1 MSDLDI
7 IMYTFITVTAVGS
20 YWFGHKKGVSNTVEF
35 LEQEGIL
42 EFEEEELSLKVV

>member
-42 EFEEEELSLKVV
+42 EFEKEEL

>member
-7 IMYTFITVTAVGS
+7 MIYTFITVTAIGS

-42 EFEEEELSLKVV
+42 EFEAEDK

>member
-1 MSDLDI
+1 MGDLEI
-7 IMYTFITVTAVGS
+7 MMYTFITISAVGS

-42 EFEEEELSLKVV
+42 EFEKEEL

>member
-7 IMYTFITVTAVGS
+7 MMYTFITVTAIGS

-42 EFEEEELSLKVV
+42 EFEKEEL

>member
-1 MSDLDI
+1 MSDLEI
-7 IMYTFITVTAVGS
+7 MMYTFITIAAVGS

-42 EFEEEELSLKVV
+42 EFEAEDK

>member
-1 MSDLDI
+1 VSDLDI
-7 IMYTFITVTAVGS
+7 MMYTFITVTAIGS

-42 EFEEEELSLKVV
+42 EFEAEDKQ

>member
-1 MSDLDI
+1 
-7 IMYTFITVTAVGS
+7 MYTFITVAAVGS

-42 EFEEEELSLKVV
+42 EFEKEEL

>member
-7 IMYTFITVTAVGS
+7 MMYTFITVTAIGS

-42 EFEEEELSLKVV
+42 EFEAEDKQ

>member
-1 MSDLDI
+1 MSDLEI
-7 IMYTFITVTAVGS
+7 MMYTFITIAAVGS

-42 EFEEEELSLKVV
+42 EFEAEEK

>member
-7 IMYTFITVTAVGS
+7 MMYTFITVTAVGS

-42 EFEEEELSLKVV
+42 EFETEDK

>member
-1 MSDLDI
+1 
-7 IMYTFITVTAVGS
+7 MYTFIAVTAVGS

-42 EFEEEELSLKVV
+42 EFEAEDK

>member
-7 IMYTFITVTAVGS
+7 VMYTFITVAAVGS

-42 EFEEEELSLKVV
+42 EFEKEEL

>member
-7 IMYTFITVTAVGS
+7 MMYTFITVAAVGS

-42 EFEEEELSLKVV
+42 EFEKEEL

>member
-1 MSDLDI
+1 MSDLEI
-7 IMYTFITVTAVGS
+7 LTYGFITVTAIGS

-42 EFEEEELSLKVV
+42 EFEKEEL

>member
-7 IMYTFITVTAVGS
+7 MIYTFITVTAIGS

-42 EFEEEELSLKVV
+42 EFESEDK